1 MLIRFW
7 GTRGSIPVPG
17 NTTLKYGG
25 NTPCVEVRSS
35 ENKLLILDGGSG
47 IRELGKHIVNS
58 KDEGDI
64 NIFISHYHWDHIQGI
79 PFFIPLFNPKNKVT
93 FYGISS
99 NGLSVE
105 KEMKQ
110 QMLPNNFPISLEEF
124 KAELHFKEINKNIAY
139 NINGLKIETFI
150 LNHPSPTLTF
160 KITEGNA
167 SFIYMTDNELN
178 IDYTQERQDDSYLR
192 SLNQDLIAFCKN
204 CDYFLH
210 DSMYDE
216 DSMCNKKGWG
226 HSSNVSLAQFSIM
239 ANIKNLILFHYNPD
253 YDDSKIDCILTE
265 TQLFLEKQNS
275 KIKCIASKEGL
286 EIKI

>member
-1 MLIRFW
+1 
-7 GTRGSIPVPG
+7 
-17 NTTLKYGG
+17 
-25 NTPCVEVRSS
+25 
-35 ENKLLILDGGSG
+35 
-47 IRELGKHIVNS
+47 
-58 KDEGDI
+58 
-64 NIFISHYHWDHIQGI
+64 
-79 PFFIPLFNPKNKVT
+79 
-93 FYGISS
+93 
-99 NGLSVE
+99 
-105 KEMKQ
+105 MKQ

-139 NINGLKIETFI
+139 NINGLKVETFI

-178 IDYTQERQDDSYLR
+178 IDHTQERQDDSYLR

-265 TQLFLEKQNS
+265 TKLFLEKQNS

>member
-1 MLIRFW
+1 MIIRFW

-17 NTTLKYGG
+17 KNTLKYGG
-25 NTPCVEVRSS
+25 NTPCVEIRSS

-47 IRELGKHIVNS
+47 IRELGKHMTS
-58 KDEGDI
+58 RDEEDI

-79 PFFIPLFNPKNKVT
+79 PFFTPLFNPKNKVT

-99 NGLSVE
+99 NGLTVE

-110 QMLPNNFPISLEEF
+110 QMLPNNFPISLDEF
-124 KAELHFKEINKNIAY
+124 KSDLHFMEINKNIEY
-139 NINGLKIETFI
+139 DINGLKVETFI

-160 KITEGNA
+160 KITEDDS

-178 IDYTQERQDDSYLR
+178 IDNDQERQDDSFLR
-192 SLNQDLIAFCKN
+192 SMNKELIAFCKN
-204 CDYFLH
+204 SDCLVH
-210 DSMYDE
+210 DAMFDENSMI
-216 DSMCNKKGWG
+216 NKKGWG

-239 ANIKNLILFHYNPD
+239 ANIKNLVLFHYNPD
-253 YDDSKIDCILTE
+253 YDDSKIDFILKE

-275 KIKCIASKEGL
+275 KINCIASKEGL